1 MTRINSGTKA
11 NVRWIQAKVLEW
23 GGMRIAVYAFDGA
36 TMFHLAVPQMVF
48 DEVARQG
55 LAGWKTVLFSDQEGE
70 VTTAEGYRLG
80 EVRGPEAAEAA
91 DVVVVPS
98 WFNDGR
104 VPGDSLRQVLQDAH
118 GRGVTIM
125 GLCLGAIPVAD
136 AGLLA
141 GRRAVTHWQAF
152 DSLAVRHPDIAL
164 DQSVLYIDHGDVLT
178 SAGTA
183 SALDAC
189 LHVVRSRLGADAANK
204 VARSLVIA
212 PHRDGG
218 QAQYIE
224 RPVPQRTADDPV
236 SSLLEWA
243 LARLG
248 EPLTIDRLAAQAHL
262 SRRTFVRAFRAAT
275 GTTPAAW
282 IRARRLDAARRLLE
296 TTDLSVEQIADDCG
310 FGNAVTLRQNFAAA
324 FSTAPTEYRRRF
336 DMRSG

>member
-1 MTRINSGTKA
+1 
-11 NVRWIQAKVLEW
+11 
-23 GGMRIAVYAFDGA
+23 MRIAVYAFDGV

-55 LAGWKTVLFSDQEGE
+55 LADWKTVLFSDQEGE
-70 VTTAEGYRLG
+70 VRTVEGYHLG
-80 EVRGPEAAEAA
+80 GVQGPGAAAEA

-98 WFNDGR
+98 WFDDGR
-104 VPGDSLRQVLQDAH
+104 VLSDSLRGVLQGAH
-118 GRGVTIM
+118 ERGVPIM

-136 AGLLA
+136 AGLLS

-152 DSLAVRHPDIAL
+152 DSLAVRHPDVVL

-183 SALDAC
+183 SGLDAC
-189 LHVVRSRLGADAANK
+189 LHLVRARLGADAANQ

-212 PHRDGG
+212 PHREGG

-224 RPVPQRTADDPV
+224 HPVPPRSDDPI
-236 SSLLEWA
+236 SRLLEWA
-243 LARLG
+243 LGRLG

-262 SRRTFVRAFRAAT
+262 SRRTFVRSFRAST

-296 TTDLSVEQIADDCG
+296 TTDLSIDQVAADCG
-310 FGNAVTLRQNFAAA
+310 FGNAVTLRQNFAAT
-324 FSTAPTEYRRRF
+324 FSTTPTEYRRRF
-336 DMRSG
+336 DARLAT

>member
-1 MTRINSGTKA
+1 M
-11 NVRWIQAKVLEW
+11 
-23 GGMRIAVYAFDGA
+23 YAFDGA

-55 LAGWKTVLFSDQEGE
+55 LAGWETFLFSDQAGGI
-70 VTTAEGYRLG
+70 TTAEGYLLG
-80 EVRGPEAAEAA
+80 GVKGPWAAEEA
-91 DVVVVPS
+91 DIVVVPS
-98 WFNDGR
+98 WFDDGR
-104 VPGDSLRQVLQDAH
+104 ILSGSLRRVLQGAH
-118 GRGVTIM
+118 VRGVPIL

-152 DSLAVRHPDIAL
+152 DSLAARHPDVPL

-189 LHVVRSRLGADAANK
+189 LHVVRSRLGAEAANR

-224 RPVPQRTADDPV
+224 RPVPLRATDDPI
-236 SSLLEWA
+236 SRLLEWA
-243 LARLG
+243 LGRLA

-282 IRARRLDAARRLLE
+282 VRARRLDAARRLLE
-296 TTDLSVEQIADDCG
+296 TTDLPVDQVSADCG
-310 FGNAVTLRQNFAAA
+310 FGNAVNLRQNFAAA
-324 FSTAPTEYRRRF
+324 FSTTPTEYRRRF
-336 DMRSG
+336 DTRVG

>member
-1 MTRINSGTKA
+1 
-11 NVRWIQAKVLEW
+11 
-23 GGMRIAVYAFDGA
+23 MRIAVYAFDRA

-55 LAGWKTVLFSDQEGE
+55 IAGWETILFSDRAGGI
-70 VTTAEGYRLG
+70 TTAEGYRLG
-80 EVRGPEAAEAA
+80 EVKGPEAAEEA

-98 WFNDGR
+98 WFDDGR
-104 VPGDSLRQVLQDAH
+104 APSDSLRRVLQGAH
-118 GRGVTIM
+118 GTGVAIL

-136 AGLLA
+136 AGLLS

-152 DSLAVRHPDIAL
+152 DSLAERHPDVTL
-164 DQSVLYIDHGDVLT
+164 DQSVLYVDHGDVLT

-189 LHVVRSRLGADAANK
+189 LHLVRARLGAEAANH

-212 PHRDGG
+212 PHREGG

-224 RPVPQRTADDPV
+224 HPMPPRSTDDPI
-236 SSLLEWA
+236 SRLLEWA
-243 LARLG
+243 LGHLAQ
-248 EPLTIDRLAAQAHL
+248 PLTIDYLAARTHL

-296 TTDLSVEQIADDCG
+296 TTDLSIDQISADCG

-324 FSTAPTEYRRRF
+324 FSTTPTEYRRRF
-336 DMRSG
+336 DVRGS

>member
-1 MTRINSGTKA
+1 
-11 NVRWIQAKVLEW
+11 
-23 GGMRIAVYAFDGA
+23 MRIAVYAFDGV
-36 TMFHLAVPQMVF
+36 TMFHLSVPQMVF

-55 LAGWKTVLFSDQEGE
+55 LAGWTTVLFSDQEGGI
-70 VTTAEGYRLG
+70 TTAEGYRLG
-80 EVRGPEAAEAA
+80 EMEGPAAAKEA
-91 DVVVVPS
+91 DIVVVPS
-98 WFNDGR
+98 WFDDGR
-104 VPGDSLRQVLQDAH
+104 MLGNSLRQVLQEAH
-118 GRGVTIM
+118 GRGAPIL
-125 GLCLGAIPVAD
+125 GLCLGAIPVSD

-141 GRRAVTHWQAF
+141 GRPAVTHWQAF
-152 DSLAVRHPDIAL
+152 DSLAARHPDVPL

-189 LHVVRSRLGADAANK
+189 LHVVRARLGAEAANQ

-212 PHRDGG
+212 PHREGG

-224 RPVPQRTADDPV
+224 HPVPAGSSDDPI
-236 SSLLEWA
+236 SRLLEWV

-296 TTDLSVEQIADDCG
+296 TTDLSIEQISTDCG

-324 FSTAPTEYRRRF
+324 FSTTPTDYRRRF
-336 DMRSG
+336 DARADPYPAI

>member
-1 MTRINSGTKA
+1 
-11 NVRWIQAKVLEW
+11 
-23 GGMRIAVYAFDGA
+23 MRIAVYAFDGA

-55 LAGWKTVLFSDQEGE
+55 LAGWETFLFSDQAGGI
-70 VTTAEGYRLG
+70 TTAEGYRLG
-80 EVRGPEAAEAA
+80 GVKGPGAAEEA
-91 DVVVVPS
+91 DIVVVPS
-98 WFNDGR
+98 WFDDGR
-104 VPGDSLRQVLQDAH
+104 ALTDSLRRVLQGAH
-118 GRGVTIM
+118 VRGVPIL

-152 DSLAVRHPDIAL
+152 DALAVRHPDVPL
-164 DQSVLYIDHGDVLT
+164 DQFVLYIDHGDVLT

-189 LHVVRSRLGADAANK
+189 LHVVRSRLGAEAANQ

-218 QAQYIE
+218 QAQYID
-224 RPVPQRTADDPV
+224 RPVPPRATDDPI
-236 SSLLEWA
+236 SRLLEWA
-243 LARLG
+243 LGRLG

-262 SRRTFVRAFRAAT
+262 SRRTFVRSFRAAT

-296 TTDLSVEQIADDCG
+296 TTDLSIDQVSADCG
-310 FGNAVTLRQNFAAA
+310 FGSAVTLRQNFAAA
-324 FSTAPTEYRRRF
+324 FSTTPTEYRRRF
-336 DMRSG
+336 DTRVG

>member
-1 MTRINSGTKA
+1 
-11 NVRWIQAKVLEW
+11 
-23 GGMRIAVYAFDGA
+23 MRIAVYAFDGA

-55 LAGWKTVLFSDQEGE
+55 LAGWKTVLFSDQAGGI
-70 VTTAEGYRLG
+70 TTAEGYRLG
-80 EVRGPEAAEAA
+80 GVKGPGAAEEA
-91 DVVVVPS
+91 DIVVVPS
-98 WFNDGR
+98 WFDDGR
-104 VPGDSLRQVLQDAH
+104 ALTDSLRRVLQGAH
-118 GRGVTIM
+118 VRGVPIL

-152 DSLAVRHPDIAL
+152 DALAVRHPDVPL
-164 DQSVLYIDHGDVLT
+164 DQFVLYIDHGDVLT

-189 LHVVRSRLGADAANK
+189 LHVVRSRLGAEAANQ

-218 QAQYIE
+218 QAQYID
-224 RPVPQRTADDPV
+224 RPVPPRATDDPI
-236 SSLLEWA
+236 SRLLEWA
-243 LARLG
+243 LGRLG

-262 SRRTFVRAFRAAT
+262 SRRTFVRSFRAAT

-296 TTDLSVEQIADDCG
+296 TTDLPVDQVSADCG

-324 FSTAPTEYRRRF
+324 FSTTPTEYRRRF
-336 DMRSG
+336 DTRVG

>member
-1 MTRINSGTKA
+1 
-11 NVRWIQAKVLEW
+11 
-23 GGMRIAVYAFDGA
+23 MRIAVYAFDGA

-55 LAGWKTVLFSDQEGE
+55 IAGWETVLFSDQAGE
-70 VTTAEGYRLG
+70 ITTAEGYRLG
-80 EVRGPEAAEAA
+80 EVKGPEAAEEAE
-91 DVVVVPS
+91 VVVVPS
-98 WFNDGR
+98 WFDDGR
-104 VPGDSLRQVLQDAH
+104 VPSDSLRRVLQGAH
-118 GRGVTIM
+118 GRGVAIL

-136 AGLLA
+136 AGLLS

-152 DSLAVRHPDIAL
+152 DSLAERHPDVTL

-189 LHVVRSRLGADAANK
+189 LHLVRTRLGAEAANH
-204 VARSLVIA
+204 VSRSLVIA
-212 PHRDGG
+212 PHREGG

-224 RPVPQRTADDPV
+224 HPMPPRSTDDPI
-236 SSLLEWA
+236 SRLLEWA
-243 LARLG
+243 LGHLAQ
-248 EPLTIDRLAAQAHL
+248 PLTIDYLAARAHL
-262 SRRTFVRAFRAAT
+262 SRRTFVRAVRAAT

-296 TTDLSVEQIADDCG
+296 TTDLSIDQISADCG

-324 FSTAPTEYRRRF
+324 FSTTPTEYRRRF
-336 DMRSG
+336 DARGGAPSPL

>member
-1 MTRINSGTKA
+1 MSGK
-11 NVRWIQAKVLEW
+11 RYRL
-23 GGMRIAVYAFDGA
+23 RIAVYAFDGA

-55 LAGWKTVLFSDQEGE
+55 LAGWKTVLFSDQAGGI
-70 VTTAEGYRLG
+70 TTAEGYRLG
-80 EVRGPEAAEAA
+80 GVKGPGAAEEA
-91 DVVVVPS
+91 DIVVVPS
-98 WFNDGR
+98 WFDDGR
-104 VPGDSLRQVLQDAH
+104 ALTDSLRRVLQGAH
-118 GRGVTIM
+118 VRGVPIL

-152 DSLAVRHPDIAL
+152 DALAVRHPDVPL
-164 DQSVLYIDHGDVLT
+164 DQFVLYIDHGDVLT

-189 LHVVRSRLGADAANK
+189 LHVVRSRLGAEAANQ

-218 QAQYIE
+218 QAQYID
-224 RPVPQRTADDPV
+224 RPVPPRATDDPI
-236 SSLLEWA
+236 SRLLEWA
-243 LARLG
+243 LGRLG

-262 SRRTFVRAFRAAT
+262 SRRTFVRSFRAAT

-296 TTDLSVEQIADDCG
+296 TTDLPVDQVSADCG

-324 FSTAPTEYRRRF
+324 FSTTPTEYRRRF
-336 DMRSG
+336 DTRVG